1 MEAVFPHGRFH
12 AGGNLMANVMNLF
25 RVVIIVQLFYAFAIT
40 LVAYGLPEDARSY
53 STAYS
58 DLADQISLQSVG
70 SEVETSLQSQTDI
83 PVIELGA
90 LVFYSGNILLD
101 LLLNFAFAIPQMI
114 AMIVN
119 GIMTL
124 LSIDTYMFAVVQL
137 FFSVV
142 IMVMYFLGIMEL
154 ITNLRSGSARLS

>member
-1 MEAVFPHGRFH
+1 M
-12 AGGNLMANVMNLF
+12 GNIMNLF
-25 RVVIIVQLFYAFAIT
+25 KIVMLVQLFYAFAIT
-40 LVAYGLPEDARSY
+40 LVAYGLPVEARVY

-58 DLADQISLQSVG
+58 DLANEISLESVG
-70 SEVETSLQSQTDI
+70 AEIETSLQSQTDI
-83 PVIELGA
+83 PIIELGA

-114 AMIVN
+114 GMLIN

-124 LSIDTYMFAVVQL
+124 LSVDSYIFAVVQL

-154 ITNLRSGSARLS
+154 ITGLRSGSTRLA